1 MYIYIYIYIYILYSS
16 CSYTFSFHVAP
27 PEITAEPNQYVV
39 KGNNATLICNF
50 TGQPIPEVIWRRNG
64 SVIRNKETMKY
75 SIPDKGLLKVVNTTE
90 EDAGIYKC
98 TATNNR
104 GSDERVITL
113 TVLSKLLLL
122 LYTVNVEIFAGL
134 KFYIFH
140 GFQG

>member
-1 MYIYIYIYIYILYSS
+1 MIYIYILYSS
-16 CSYTFSFHVAP
+16 YSYTFSFHVAP

-64 SVIRNKETMKY
+64 SVIRNKETVKY

-104 GSDERVITL
+104 GSDERDITL

-122 LYTVNVEIFAGL
+122 LYAVNVEIFAGL
-134 KFYIFH
+134 KFYIYH